1 MIFNKYFYKYL
12 NIINIFILNLL
23 KNIDKSKTIIYIIFF
38 IFYYFLYYS
47 INIPQNSKDSN
58 NNKMVEIGDKI
69 YKKQWGLLL
78 ADSLIIIGLIIGIV
92 FYFLKFDKITSSI
105 QMKILFPS
113 IIILNVAVYLNVVT
127 YSRKLTVISDS
138 IIAKYVFMVYSII
151 FYILIF
157 SLFLYNIDNPLNI
170 EFILIFIISILFL
183 IDYILSS
190 LSNINKIYYQLKHNN
205 YEKLSLNCFN
215 DYTSRLKKDHFDNNS
230 NNINVKSNNNIQLID
245 IAKRYGDNYLKTIG
259 NIPISF
265 LNKKSN
271 EYQDLIL
278 ADFYYPGSY
287 YSYIAESP
295 LVGGTPSLDVL
306 KTVLTQFKSRVI
318 HLDIYS
324 DKKDPYDPGAEPIV
338 RCEKMSQ
345 DGVPLKFID
354 ALGIINKWAWVNED
368 PNNSSYPLFL
378 YLQFHFEYNENI
390 YLKIYEYLLKIFSKY
405 FIDKKYSFS
414 GRNGTFSISNA
425 KMKECIGKII
435 IVTNLFP
442 TKTALDELIN
452 TSTNTLNKQFNLQEY
467 KESYIKFS
475 DIGLSQ
481 DNSKDELVN
490 TSKFNINLFYTKP
503 NEKYVNISQIKSGLY
518 NPSFQDCAQYG
529 IQGTLMYLFLPDDNL
544 NKWYMFFL
552 NKNNMNPVLKEEIL
566 RNVGDKHVS
575 VETQNPV
582 VGLQKPQKYC
592 VIPGLIST
600 EKSNISGN
608 PTNNTC
614 N

>member
-1 MIFNKYFYKYL
+1 
-12 NIINIFILNLL
+12 
-23 KNIDKSKTIIYIIFF
+23 
-38 IFYYFLYYS
+38 
-47 INIPQNSKDSN
+47 
-58 NNKMVEIGDKI
+58 MVKIGDKI
-69 YKKQWGLLL
+69 HNKQWALLL
-78 ADSLIIIGLIIGIV
+78 ADSLFIIGLIIGIV
-92 FYFLKFDKITSSI
+92 FYFLNFDKINNSI

-113 IIILNVAVYLNVVT
+113 IIVLNVAVYLNVIT
-127 YSRKLTVISDS
+127 YSRELTVISDS
-138 IIAKYVFMVYSII
+138 IIAKYIFMVYSII
-151 FYILIF
+151 FYLLIF
-157 SLFLYNIDNPLNI
+157 GLFVYNLDNPLNI
-170 EFILIFIISILFL
+170 EFIVVFILCSLFL

-190 LSNINKIYYQLKHNN
+190 TSNINQIYYQLKNNN
-205 YEKLSLNCFN
+205 YEKLSLNCFSE
-215 DYTSRLKKDHFDNNS
+215 YTNRLKKDHFANDS
-230 NNINVKSNNNIQLID
+230 SSNNNIQLIN
-245 IAKRYGDNYLKTIG
+245 IAKKYGDNYLKTIG
-259 NIPISF
+259 NIPVSF
-265 LNKKSN
+265 LNKKTN
-271 EYQDLIL
+271 EYQDLVL

-306 KTVLTQFKSRVI
+306 KTVLTQFKARII

-324 DKKDPYDPGAEPIV
+324 DKKDPYDPIAEPIV
-338 RCEKMSQ
+338 KCSKLSQ
-345 DGVPLKFID
+345 DGVPLNFID
-354 ALGIINKWAWVNED
+354 VLGIINKWAWVNND

-378 YLQFHFEYNENI
+378 YLQFHFEYNENL
-390 YLKIYEYLLKIFSKY
+390 YLKIYEYLIKIFSKY

-452 TSTNTLNKQFNLQEY
+452 TSTNILNKQFNLEEY
-467 KESYIKFS
+467 KETYIKFS
-475 DIGLSQ
+475 DIGISQ
-481 DNSKDELVN
+481 DHNKDDMVNNSKL
-490 TSKFNINLFYTKP
+490 NINLFYTKP
-503 NEKYVNISQIKSGLY
+503 NEKYVNQSQIKSGLY

-552 NKNNMNPVLKEEIL
+552 NKNNMNPVLKEEVL
-566 RNVGDKHVS
+566 RNIKDKNIPI
-575 VETQNPV
+575 ETQNPV

-592 VIPGLIST
+592 VVPDLIST

-614 N
+614 G

>member
-12 NIINIFILNLL
+12 NIISVFILNLL

-38 IFYYFLYYS
+38 IFYFFLYYS

-58 NNKMVEIGDKI
+58 NNQMVKIGDKI
-69 YKKQWGLLL
+69 HNKQWALLL
-78 ADSLIIIGLIIGIV
+78 ADSLFIIGLIIGIV
-92 FYFLKFDKITSSI
+92 FYFLNFDKINNSI

-113 IIILNVAVYLNVVT
+113 IIVLNVAVYLNVIT
-127 YSRKLTVISDS
+127 YSRELTVISDS
-138 IIAKYVFMVYSII
+138 IIAKYIFMVYSII
-151 FYILIF
+151 FYSLIF
-157 SLFLYNIDNPLNI
+157 GLFVYNLDNPLNI
-170 EFILIFIISILFL
+170 EFIVVFILCSLFL

-190 LSNINKIYYQLKHNN
+190 TSNINQIYYQLKNNN
-205 YEKLSLNCFN
+205 YEKLSLNCFS
-215 DYTSRLKKDHFDNNS
+215 DYTNRLKKDHFANDS
-230 NNINVKSNNNIQLID
+230 ASNNNIQLIN
-245 IAKRYGDNYLKTIG
+245 IAKKYGDNYLKTIG
-259 NIPISF
+259 NIPVSF
-265 LNKKSN
+265 LNKKTN
-271 EYQDLIL
+271 EYQDLVL

-306 KTVLTQFKSRVI
+306 KTVLTQFKARII

-324 DKKDPYDPGAEPIV
+324 DKKDPYDPTAEPIV
-338 RCEKMSQ
+338 KCSKLSQ
-345 DGVPLKFID
+345 DGVPLNFID
-354 ALGIINKWAWVNED
+354 VLGIINKWAWVNND

-378 YLQFHFEYNENI
+378 YLQFHFEYNENL
-390 YLKIYEYLLKIFSKY
+390 YLKIYEYLIKIFSKY

-435 IVTNLFP
+435 IITNLFP

-452 TSTNTLNKQFNLQEY
+452 TSTNILNKQFNLEEY
-467 KESYIKFS
+467 KETYIKFS
-475 DIGLSQ
+475 DIGMSQ
-481 DNSKDELVN
+481 DHNKDDMVNNSKL
-490 TSKFNINLFYTKP
+490 NINLFYTKP
-503 NEKYVNISQIKSGLY
+503 NEKYVNQSQVKSGLY

-552 NKNNMNPVLKEEIL
+552 NKNNMDPVLKEEVL
-566 RNVGDKHVS
+566 RNIKDKNIPI
-575 VETQNPV
+575 ETQNPV

-592 VIPGLIST
+592 VVPDLIST

-614 N
+614 A